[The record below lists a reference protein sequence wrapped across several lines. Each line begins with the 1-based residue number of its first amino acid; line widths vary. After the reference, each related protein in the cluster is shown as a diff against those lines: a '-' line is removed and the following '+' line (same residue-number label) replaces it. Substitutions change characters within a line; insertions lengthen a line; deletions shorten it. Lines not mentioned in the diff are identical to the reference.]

1 MKFTMIR
8 RIAALGLILVLA
20 AGIPIQASSA
30 STEKV
35 TEDAASTKSLQEAQD
50 EKAQLEKALKEAQST
65 IEDLRDS
72 KGDIESKVT
81 ELNQQL
87 IDISARI
94 TDLENQL
101 TAKSEDIQETK
112 DELAGAKEREAQ
124 QYADMKVRIQ
134 FMYENGQ
141 TSYLEA
147 LLSSR
152 NISEFLNSAD
162 YIAQIQSYDRQKLTE
177 YQDTVESIVNLE
189 AQLEQEYTD
198 LEALKS
204 TVESNKATVA
214 AMMRQKESEL
224 ADISGDIEDAQSD
237 ADYYAAE
244 IQAQEELIAAI
255 KRAEA
260 EKAAAGVEEHP
271 YTGGAFR
278 WPCPSSTRVTSDYGT
293 RVSPMSGASSNHKGI
308 DIGASA
314 GADIIAAADGTVTAA
329 SYSSA
334 AGNYVMIDH
343 GGGLYTVYMHA
354 SSLLVS
360 PGQTVSAGDVIA
372 KVGST
377 GISTG
382 SHLHF
387 RRLFKWK
394 LRQPVELPGRL
405 MEKVHVGIDRNSLSL
420 DREFLHILLRIAYRN
435 EGNYGRTKRK
445 YAKRH
450 DRK

>member
-8 RIAALGLILVLA
+8 RITALGLILVLA

-87 IDISARI
+87 MDISARI

-387 RRLFKWK
+387 G
-394 LRQPVELPGRL
+394 V
-405 MEKVHVGIDRNSLSL
+405 SLNGSYVSPWSYL
-420 DREFLHILLRIAYRN
+420 
-435 EGNYGRTKRK
+435 GG
-445 YAKRH
+445 
-450 DRK
+450 

>member
-8 RIAALGLILVLA
+8 RITALGLILVLA

-278 WPCPSSTRVTSDYGT
+278 WPCPSSTRVTSNYGT

-387 RRLFKWK
+387 G
-394 LRQPVELPGRL
+394 V
-405 MEKVHVGIDRNSLSL
+405 SLNGSYVSPWSYL
-420 DREFLHILLRIAYRN
+420 
-435 EGNYGRTKRK
+435 GG
-445 YAKRH
+445 
-450 DRK
+450 

>member
-8 RIAALGLILVLA
+8 RITALGLILVLA

-35 TEDAASTKSLQEAQD
+35 TEDDASTKSLQEAQD
-50 EKAQLEKALKEAQST
+50 EKAQLEKALKEAQGT
-65 IEDLRDS
+65 IEDLKDS
-72 KGDIESKVT
+72 KGDIESTVT

-387 RRLFKWK
+387 G
-394 LRQPVELPGRL
+394 V
-405 MEKVHVGIDRNSLSL
+405 SLNGSYVSPWSYL
-420 DREFLHILLRIAYRN
+420 
-435 EGNYGRTKRK
+435 GG
-445 YAKRH
+445 
-450 DRK
+450 

>member
-8 RIAALGLILVLA
+8 RITALGLILVLA

-35 TEDAASTKSLQEAQD
+35 TEDDASTKSLQEAQD
-50 EKAQLEKALKEAQST
+50 EKAQLEKALKEAQGT
-65 IEDLRDS
+65 IEDLKDS

-343 GGGLYTVYMHA
+343 GGRTLHRLHA
-354 SSLLVS
+354 RIIPAGIARTDRVGGRCDRKSRKYRHFNRK
-360 PGQTVSAGDVIA
+360 PSA
-372 KVGST
+372 
-377 GISTG
+377 
-382 SHLHF
+382 F

>member
-8 RIAALGLILVLA
+8 RITALGLILVLA
-20 AGIPIQASSA
+20 AGIPFQASSA

-50 EKAQLEKALKEAQST
+50 EKAQLEKALKEAQGT
-65 IEDLRDS
+65 IEDLKDS

-87 IDISARI
+87 MDISARI

-387 RRLFKWK
+387 G
-394 LRQPVELPGRL
+394 V
-405 MEKVHVGIDRNSLSL
+405 SLNGSYVSPWSYL
-420 DREFLHILLRIAYRN
+420 
-435 EGNYGRTKRK
+435 GG
-445 YAKRH
+445 
-450 DRK
+450 

>member
-8 RIAALGLILVLA
+8 RITALGLILVLA

-308 DIGASA
+308 DIPCPTGS
-314 GADIIAAADGTVTAA
+314 DIVA
-329 SYSSA
+329 SA
-334 AGNYVMIDH
+334 AGTVVVSQYSSSAGYYIMIDH
-343 GGGLYTVYMHA
+343 GNGVSTVYMHN
-354 SSLLVS
+354 SQLVVS
-360 PGQTVSAGDVIA
+360 VGQSVEQGQVIA
-372 KVGST
+372 KAGST
-377 GISTG
+377 GYSTG
-382 SHLHF
+382 SHCHF
-387 RRLFKWK
+387 GVMINGSYVN
-394 LRQPVELPGRL
+394 P
-405 MEKVHVGIDRNSLSL
+405 L
-420 DREFLHILLRIAYRN
+420 DYL
-435 EGNYGRTKRK
+435 
-445 YAKRH
+445 
-450 DRK
+450 

>member
-8 RIAALGLILVLA
+8 RITALGLILVLA

-255 KRAEA
+255 KRVEA

-387 RRLFKWK
+387 G
-394 LRQPVELPGRL
+394 V
-405 MEKVHVGIDRNSLSL
+405 SLNGSYVSPWSYL
-420 DREFLHILLRIAYRN
+420 
-435 EGNYGRTKRK
+435 GG
-445 YAKRH
+445 
-450 DRK
+450 

>member
-8 RIAALGLILVLA
+8 RITALGLILVLA

-50 EKAQLEKALKEAQST
+50 EKAQLEKALKEAQGT
-65 IEDLRDS
+65 IEDLKDS

-81 ELNQQL
+81 ELNQPL

-387 RRLFKWK
+387 G
-394 LRQPVELPGRL
+394 V
-405 MEKVHVGIDRNSLSL
+405 SLNGSYVSPWSYL
-420 DREFLHILLRIAYRN
+420 
-435 EGNYGRTKRK
+435 GG
-445 YAKRH
+445 
-450 DRK
+450 

>member
-8 RIAALGLILVLA
+8 RITALGLILVLA

-50 EKAQLEKALKEAQST
+50 EKAQLEKALKEAQGT
-65 IEDLRDS
+65 IEDLKDS

-382 SHLHF
+382 SQLHF
-387 RRLFKWK
+387 G
-394 LRQPVELPGRL
+394 V
-405 MEKVHVGIDRNSLSL
+405 SLNGSYVSPWSYL
-420 DREFLHILLRIAYRN
+420 
-435 EGNYGRTKRK
+435 GG
-445 YAKRH
+445 
-450 DRK
+450 

>member
-8 RIAALGLILVLA
+8 RITALGLILVLA

-35 TEDAASTKSLQEAQD
+35 TEDDASTKSLQEAQD

-65 IEDLRDS
+65 IEDLKDS

-387 RRLFKWK
+387 G
-394 LRQPVELPGRL
+394 V
-405 MEKVHVGIDRNSLSL
+405 SLNGSYVSPWSYL
-420 DREFLHILLRIAYRN
+420 
-435 EGNYGRTKRK
+435 GG
-445 YAKRH
+445 
-450 DRK
+450 

>member
-8 RIAALGLILVLA
+8 RITALVLILVLA
-20 AGIPIQASSA
+20 AGISIQASSA

-255 KRAEA
+255 KSAEA

-387 RRLFKWK
+387 G
-394 LRQPVELPGRL
+394 V
-405 MEKVHVGIDRNSLSL
+405 SLNGSYVSPWSYL
-420 DREFLHILLRIAYRN
+420 
-435 EGNYGRTKRK
+435 GG
-445 YAKRH
+445 
-450 DRK
+450 

>member
-214 AMMRQKESEL
+214 AMMQQKESEL

-387 RRLFKWK
+387 G
-394 LRQPVELPGRL
+394 V
-405 MEKVHVGIDRNSLSL
+405 SLNGSYVSPWSYL
-420 DREFLHILLRIAYRN
+420 
-435 EGNYGRTKRK
+435 GG
-445 YAKRH
+445 
-450 DRK
+450 

>member
-8 RIAALGLILVLA
+8 RITALGLILVLA

-35 TEDAASTKSLQEAQD
+35 TEDDASTKSLQEAQD
-50 EKAQLEKALKEAQST
+50 EKAQLEKALKEAQGT
-65 IEDLRDS
+65 IEDLKDS

-271 YTGGAFR
+271 YTGGVFR

-387 RRLFKWK
+387 G
-394 LRQPVELPGRL
+394 V
-405 MEKVHVGIDRNSLSL
+405 SLNGSYVSPWSYL
-420 DREFLHILLRIAYRN
+420 
-435 EGNYGRTKRK
+435 GG
-445 YAKRH
+445 
-450 DRK
+450 

>member
-8 RIAALGLILVLA
+8 RITALGLILVLA

-50 EKAQLEKALKEAQST
+50 EKAQLEKALKEAQGT
-65 IEDLRDS
+65 IEDLKDS

-87 IDISARI
+87 MDISARI

-177 YQDTVESIVNLE
+177 YQDTVESIVNLK

-387 RRLFKWK
+387 G
-394 LRQPVELPGRL
+394 V
-405 MEKVHVGIDRNSLSL
+405 SLNGSYVSPWSYL
-420 DREFLHILLRIAYRN
+420 
-435 EGNYGRTKRK
+435 GG
-445 YAKRH
+445 
-450 DRK
+450 

>member
-8 RIAALGLILVLA
+8 RITALGLILVLA

-224 ADISGDIEDAQSD
+224 ADAHIYDRHVPIIRELIEREQHPAPKFTLNPDVKDFYQFTTKDITIEDYVTGPQ
-237 ADYYAAE
+237 
-244 IQAQEELIAAI
+244 IKNIPIA
-255 KRAEA
+255 
-260 EKAAAGVEEHP
+260 V
-271 YTGGAFR
+271 
-278 WPCPSSTRVTSDYGT
+278 
-293 RVSPMSGASSNHKGI
+293 
-308 DIGASA
+308 
-314 GADIIAAADGTVTAA
+314 
-329 SYSSA
+329 
-334 AGNYVMIDH
+334 
-343 GGGLYTVYMHA
+343 
-354 SSLLVS
+354 
-360 PGQTVSAGDVIA
+360 
-372 KVGST
+372 
-377 GISTG
+377 
-382 SHLHF
+382 
-387 RRLFKWK
+387 
-394 LRQPVELPGRL
+394 
-405 MEKVHVGIDRNSLSL
+405 
-420 DREFLHILLRIAYRN
+420 
-435 EGNYGRTKRK
+435 
-445 YAKRH
+445 
-450 DRK
+450 

>member
-1 MKFTMIR
+1 MIR
-8 RIAALGLILVLA
+8 RITALGLILVLA

-35 TEDAASTKSLQEAQD
+35 TEDDASTKSLQEAQD
-50 EKAQLEKALKEAQST
+50 EKAQLEKALKEAQGT
-65 IEDLRDS
+65 IEDLKDF

-387 RRLFKWK
+387 G
-394 LRQPVELPGRL
+394 V
-405 MEKVHVGIDRNSLSL
+405 SLNGSYVSPWSYL
-420 DREFLHILLRIAYRN
+420 
-435 EGNYGRTKRK
+435 GG
-445 YAKRH
+445 
-450 DRK
+450 

>member
-8 RIAALGLILVLA
+8 RITALGLILVLA

-35 TEDAASTKSLQEAQD
+35 TEDDASTKSLQEAQD
-50 EKAQLEKALKEAQST
+50 EKAQLEKALKEAQGT
-65 IEDLRDS
+65 IEDLKDS

-278 WPCPSSTRVTSDYGT
+278 WPCPGSTRVTSDYGT

-387 RRLFKWK
+387 G
-394 LRQPVELPGRL
+394 V
-405 MEKVHVGIDRNSLSL
+405 SLNGSYVSPWSYL
-420 DREFLHILLRIAYRN
+420 
-435 EGNYGRTKRK
+435 GG
-445 YAKRH
+445 
-450 DRK
+450 

>member
-255 KRAEA
+255 KRVEA

-372 KVGST
+372 KVGRT

-387 RRLFKWK
+387 G
-394 LRQPVELPGRL
+394 V
-405 MEKVHVGIDRNSLSL
+405 SLNGSYVSPWSYL
-420 DREFLHILLRIAYRN
+420 
-435 EGNYGRTKRK
+435 GG
-445 YAKRH
+445 
-450 DRK
+450 

>member
-198 LEALKS
+198 LEALNS

-387 RRLFKWK
+387 G
-394 LRQPVELPGRL
+394 V
-405 MEKVHVGIDRNSLSL
+405 SLNGSYVSPWSYL
-420 DREFLHILLRIAYRN
+420 
-435 EGNYGRTKRK
+435 GG
-445 YAKRH
+445 
-450 DRK
+450 

>member
-8 RIAALGLILVLA
+8 RITALGLILVLA

-35 TEDAASTKSLQEAQD
+35 TEDDASTKSLQEAQD
-50 EKAQLEKALKEAQST
+50 EKAQLEKALKEAQGT
-65 IEDLRDS
+65 IEDLKDS

-224 ADISGDIEDAQSD
+224 ADISGDIADAQSD

-387 RRLFKWK
+387 G
-394 LRQPVELPGRL
+394 V
-405 MEKVHVGIDRNSLSL
+405 SLNGSYVSPWSYL
-420 DREFLHILLRIAYRN
+420 
-435 EGNYGRTKRK
+435 GG
-445 YAKRH
+445 
-450 DRK
+450 

>member
-8 RIAALGLILVLA
+8 RITALGLILVLA

-35 TEDAASTKSLQEAQD
+35 TEDAAPTKSLQEAQD

-65 IEDLRDS
+65 IEDLKDS

-87 IDISARI
+87 MDISARI

-387 RRLFKWK
+387 G
-394 LRQPVELPGRL
+394 V
-405 MEKVHVGIDRNSLSL
+405 SLNGSYVSPWSYL
-420 DREFLHILLRIAYRN
+420 
-435 EGNYGRTKRK
+435 GG
-445 YAKRH
+445 
-450 DRK
+450 

>member
-8 RIAALGLILVLA
+8 RITALGLILVLA

-94 TDLENQL
+94 TDLVNQL

-387 RRLFKWK
+387 G
-394 LRQPVELPGRL
+394 V
-405 MEKVHVGIDRNSLSL
+405 SLNGSYVSPWSYL
-420 DREFLHILLRIAYRN
+420 
-435 EGNYGRTKRK
+435 GG
-445 YAKRH
+445 
-450 DRK
+450 

>member
-8 RIAALGLILVLA
+8 RITALGLLLVLA

-50 EKAQLEKALKEAQST
+50 EKAQLEKALKEAQGT
-65 IEDLRDS
+65 IEDLKDS

-87 IDISARI
+87 MDISARI

-387 RRLFKWK
+387 G
-394 LRQPVELPGRL
+394 V
-405 MEKVHVGIDRNSLSL
+405 SLNGSYVSPWSYL
-420 DREFLHILLRIAYRN
+420 
-435 EGNYGRTKRK
+435 GG
-445 YAKRH
+445 
-450 DRK
+450 

>member
-8 RIAALGLILVLA
+8 RITALGLILVLA

-50 EKAQLEKALKEAQST
+50 EKAQLEKALKEAQGT
-65 IEDLRDS
+65 IEDLKDS

-87 IDISARI
+87 MDISARI

-343 GGGLYTVYMHA
+343 GSGLSTLYAHN
-354 SSLLVS
+354 SQLLVRV
-360 PGQTVSAGDVIA
+360 GQTVETGDIVSLS
-372 KVGST
+372 GST
-377 GISTG
+377 GRSTG
-382 SHLHF
+382 PHLHF
-387 RRLFKWK
+387 EVRVNGQRTNP
-394 LRQPVELPGRL
+394 RGYLP
-405 MEKVHVGIDRNSLSL
+405 
-420 DREFLHILLRIAYRN
+420 
-435 EGNYGRTKRK
+435 
-445 YAKRH
+445 
-450 DRK
+450 

>member
-8 RIAALGLILVLA
+8 RITALVLILVLA
-20 AGIPIQASSA
+20 AGISIQASSA

-65 IEDLRDS
+65 IEDLKDS

-112 DELAGAKEREAQ
+112 DELAGAEEREAQ

-387 RRLFKWK
+387 G
-394 LRQPVELPGRL
+394 V
-405 MEKVHVGIDRNSLSL
+405 SLNGSYVSPWSYL
-420 DREFLHILLRIAYRN
+420 
-435 EGNYGRTKRK
+435 GG
-445 YAKRH
+445 
-450 DRK
+450 

>member
-8 RIAALGLILVLA
+8 RITALVLILVLA
-20 AGIPIQASSA
+20 AGISIQASSA

-65 IEDLRDS
+65 IEDLKDS

-260 EKAAAGVEEHP
+260 EKAAAGGEEHP

-387 RRLFKWK
+387 G
-394 LRQPVELPGRL
+394 V
-405 MEKVHVGIDRNSLSL
+405 SLNGSYVSPWSYL
-420 DREFLHILLRIAYRN
+420 
-435 EGNYGRTKRK
+435 GG
-445 YAKRH
+445 
-450 DRK
+450 

>member
-8 RIAALGLILVLA
+8 RITALVLILVLA
-20 AGIPIQASSA
+20 AGISIQASSA

-65 IEDLRDS
+65 IEDLKDS

-237 ADYYAAE
+237 VDYYAAE

-387 RRLFKWK
+387 G
-394 LRQPVELPGRL
+394 V
-405 MEKVHVGIDRNSLSL
+405 SLNGSYVSPWSYL
-420 DREFLHILLRIAYRN
+420 
-435 EGNYGRTKRK
+435 GG
-445 YAKRH
+445 
-450 DRK
+450 

>member
-8 RIAALGLILVLA
+8 RIAALVLILVLA
-20 AGIPIQASSA
+20 AGISIQASSA

-387 RRLFKWK
+387 G
-394 LRQPVELPGRL
+394 V
-405 MEKVHVGIDRNSLSL
+405 SLNGSYVSPWSYL
-420 DREFLHILLRIAYRN
+420 
-435 EGNYGRTKRK
+435 GG
-445 YAKRH
+445 
-450 DRK
+450 

>member
-8 RIAALGLILVLA
+8 RITALGLILVLA

-50 EKAQLEKALKEAQST
+50 EKAQLEKALKEAQGT
-65 IEDLRDS
+65 IEDLKDS

-87 IDISARI
+87 MDISARI

-387 RRLFKWK
+387 
-394 LRQPVELPGRL
+394 
-405 MEKVHVGIDRNSLSL
+405 GISLNGSYVSPWSYL
-420 DREFLHILLRIAYRN
+420 
-435 EGNYGRTKRK
+435 GG
-445 YAKRH
+445 
-450 DRK
+450 

>member
-8 RIAALGLILVLA
+8 RITALVLILVLA
-20 AGIPIQASSA
+20 AGISIQASSA

-50 EKAQLEKALKEAQST
+50 EKAQLEKALNEAQST
-65 IEDLRDS
+65 IEDLKDS

-387 RRLFKWK
+387 G
-394 LRQPVELPGRL
+394 V
-405 MEKVHVGIDRNSLSL
+405 SLNGSYVSPWSYL
-420 DREFLHILLRIAYRN
+420 
-435 EGNYGRTKRK
+435 GG
-445 YAKRH
+445 
-450 DRK
+450 

>member
-8 RIAALGLILVLA
+8 RITALGLILVLA

-35 TEDAASTKSLQEAQD
+35 TEDDASTKSLQEAQD
-50 EKAQLEKALKEAQST
+50 EKAQLEKALKEAQGT

-343 GGGLYTVYMHA
+343 GNGVVTVYAHM
-354 SSLLVS
+354 SSIGVS
-360 PGQTVSAGDVIA
+360 YGQYVTAGQYVGA
-372 KVGST
+372 VGST
-377 GISTG
+377 GVSTG
-382 SHLHF
+382 PHCHF
-387 RRLFKWK
+387 EIRINGAQTDPAAYFS
-394 LRQPVELPGRL
+394 G
-405 MEKVHVGIDRNSLSL
+405 LS
-420 DREFLHILLRIAYRN
+420 YWN
-435 EGNYGRTKRK
+435 C
-445 YAKRH
+445 
-450 DRK
+450 

>member
-8 RIAALGLILVLA
+8 RIIALGLILVLA

-35 TEDAASTKSLQEAQD
+35 TEDAAPTKSLQEAQD

-65 IEDLRDS
+65 IEDLKDS

-278 WPCPSSTRVTSDYGT
+278 WPCPSSTRVTSNYGT

-387 RRLFKWK
+387 G
-394 LRQPVELPGRL
+394 V
-405 MEKVHVGIDRNSLSL
+405 SLNGSYVSPWSYL
-420 DREFLHILLRIAYRN
+420 
-435 EGNYGRTKRK
+435 GG
-445 YAKRH
+445 
-450 DRK
+450 

>member
-8 RIAALGLILVLA
+8 RITALGLILVLA

-308 DIGASA
+308 DIGASS

-387 RRLFKWK
+387 G
-394 LRQPVELPGRL
+394 V
-405 MEKVHVGIDRNSLSL
+405 SLNGSYVSPWSYL
-420 DREFLHILLRIAYRN
+420 
-435 EGNYGRTKRK
+435 GG
-445 YAKRH
+445 
-450 DRK
+450 

>member
-35 TEDAASTKSLQEAQD
+35 TKDAASTKSLQEAQD

-387 RRLFKWK
+387 G
-394 LRQPVELPGRL
+394 V
-405 MEKVHVGIDRNSLSL
+405 SLNGSYVSPWSYL
-420 DREFLHILLRIAYRN
+420 
-435 EGNYGRTKRK
+435 GG
-445 YAKRH
+445 
-450 DRK
+450 

>member
-8 RIAALGLILVLA
+8 RITALGLILVLA

-30 STEKV
+30 ATEKA

-65 IEDLRDS
+65 IEDLKDS

-87 IDISARI
+87 MDISARI

-308 DIGASA
+308 DIGASS
-314 GADIIAAADGTVTAA
+314 GADIIAAADGTITAA

-387 RRLFKWK
+387 G
-394 LRQPVELPGRL
+394 V
-405 MEKVHVGIDRNSLSL
+405 SLNGSYVSPWSYL
-420 DREFLHILLRIAYRN
+420 
-435 EGNYGRTKRK
+435 GG
-445 YAKRH
+445 
-450 DRK
+450 

>member
-112 DELAGAKEREAQ
+112 DELDGAKEREAQ

-387 RRLFKWK
+387 G
-394 LRQPVELPGRL
+394 V
-405 MEKVHVGIDRNSLSL
+405 SLNGSYVSPWSYL
-420 DREFLHILLRIAYRN
+420 
-435 EGNYGRTKRK
+435 GG
-445 YAKRH
+445 
-450 DRK
+450 

>member
-177 YQDTVESIVNLE
+177 YQDTVELIVNLE

-308 DIGASA
+308 DIGASS

-387 RRLFKWK
+387 G
-394 LRQPVELPGRL
+394 V
-405 MEKVHVGIDRNSLSL
+405 SLNGSYVSPWSYL
-420 DREFLHILLRIAYRN
+420 
-435 EGNYGRTKRK
+435 GG
-445 YAKRH
+445 
-450 DRK
+450 